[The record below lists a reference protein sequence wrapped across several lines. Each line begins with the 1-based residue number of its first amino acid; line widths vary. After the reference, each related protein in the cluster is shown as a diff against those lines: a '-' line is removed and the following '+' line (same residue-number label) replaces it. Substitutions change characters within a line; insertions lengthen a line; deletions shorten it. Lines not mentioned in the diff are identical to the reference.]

1 MATLTVPFSFS
12 TMEFA
17 SSTVFAVTNANRRLL
32 PEYLSNIT
40 YDQKEGRKV
49 ISFISFLCYLY
60 YSQLKKKKNNI
71 LYIER
76 KLPNKSSFSCSA
88 IHISQLGFYNSN
100 FFTLILAQAFK
111 ILQPIFSGKSLL
123 GY

>member
-1 MATLTVPFSFS
+1 
-12 TMEFA
+12 MEFA

-60 YSQLKKKKNNI
+60 YSQLKKTTFYI
-71 LYIER
+71 LKESRQIN
-76 KLPNKSSFSCSA
+76 PHS
-88 IHISQLGFYNSN
+88 
-100 FFTLILAQAFK
+100 LAQPYISPNLDFT
-111 ILQPIFSGKSLL
+111 IVNSSH
-123 GY
+123 